1 LRDGLTLLSP
11 YLRFVNATYMKT
23 ISTLCIVVSFVA
35 VNVANAQGTA
45 SVKKADSLFFISDY
59 KNAIPIYEAALK
71 VAATNSVAWNRLAY
85 SYQSLGQFDKALAN
99 FSKALENNPPAP
111 LLATI
116 ESRLSRI
123 YAIRKDSEN
132 AFAHL
137 QKAIASGYLNL
148 QELQTHTDFDN
159 IRKDK
164 RFTEVMTTVNTSAFP
179 CLGVP
184 QAREFDFWIGEWDVY
199 PNGANV
205 IVGHSKVEM
214 ASGGCMVLEN
224 WTALG
229 AVPNTGKSMN
239 YVNSVTGKWEQHW
252 IGSGGLN
259 VNNPQYFTNGEYKDG
274 AMRFE
279 SISMSPQNQKQLGRF
294 IFFNMGPD
302 QVRQFYEISADEG
315 KTWTTS
321 YDFIYKRKKG

>member
-1 LRDGLTLLSP
+1 
-11 YLRFVNATYMKT
+11 MK
-23 ISTLCIVVSFVA
+23 SLFALCFAALVMGEA
-35 VNVANAQGTA
+35 HAQGTV
-45 SVKKADSLFFISDY
+45 SVQKADSLFLLSDY

-71 VAATNSVAWNRLAY
+71 TAGTNSIAWNRLAY
-85 SYQSLGQFDKALAN
+85 SYQSTGQFDKALQN
-99 FSKALENNPPAP
+99 YSKALENKPSGP

-116 ESRLSRI
+116 ESRMSRI
-123 YAIRKDSEN
+123 YAIRNDAEN

-137 QKAIASGYLNL
+137 QKAVTAGYLNI
-148 QELQTHTDFDN
+148 QELQTHKDFDA

-164 RFTEVMTTVNTSAFP
+164 RFDEIVATVNKNAFP
-179 CLGVP
+179 CMSIA
-184 QAREFDFWIGEWDVY
+184 QAREFDFWVGEWDVY

-205 IVGHSKVEM
+205 IVGHSKVEI

-239 YVNSVTGKWEQHW
+239 YVNTSTGKWEQHW

-259 VNNPQYFTNGEYKDG
+259 LGNPALFVNGEYRDG

-279 SISMSPQNQKQLGRF
+279 GSTITPQNQKQISRF
-294 IFFNMGPD
+294 IFYNMGPD
-302 QVRQFYEISADEG
+302 QVRQFFEVSVDDG

-321 YDFIYKRKKG
+321 YDFIYKRKKSQP